1 LLPEFYDFLSKKSAW
16 SVYAF
21 FNSHEG
27 GAIVV
32 VHGRRF
38 FAYCVLAGW
47 VVLTPVTVKSGM
59 DWSEQETLK
68 LVTLQQ
74 QHDLGQTAAS
84 YLGKKPADRQMTVV
98 EEANAEKSNEDTV
111 LKAFSDLGDKEL
123 AASRTAAL
131 RRTQFW
137 WEFGV
142 WVLLTVIGSALFA
155 EGKGHSV
162 SRYGQHS

>member
-1 LLPEFYDFLSKKSAW
+1 
-16 SVYAF
+16 
-21 FNSHEG
+21 
-27 GAIVV
+27 V

-84 YLGKKPADRQMTVV
+84 NLGKKPADRQMTVV
-98 EEANAEKSNEDTV
+98 EQASAEKNAEDTV
-111 LKAFSDLGDKEL
+111 LKAFNDLGDREL
-123 AASRTAAL
+123 AASRTAVL

-142 WVLLTVIGSALFA
+142 WVLLTIIGSALFA
-155 EGKGHSV
+155 DSKPHSGP
-162 SRYGQHS
+162 RYASHS